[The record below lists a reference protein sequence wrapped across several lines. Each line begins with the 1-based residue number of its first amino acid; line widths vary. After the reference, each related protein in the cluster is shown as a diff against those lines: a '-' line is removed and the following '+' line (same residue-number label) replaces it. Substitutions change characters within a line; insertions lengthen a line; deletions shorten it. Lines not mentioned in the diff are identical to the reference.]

1 VEKGLAK
8 SDSNPIEVE
17 VTAYALIQQ
26 WFRRKAMLLTIL
38 MLIVAMIVVFFWNS
52 IVITIRPGQAGIL
65 FGRFSG
71 TNIDHVY
78 GEGLHVFNPL
88 DTLYIY
94 EMRKQIAFHEFDVI
108 SIKGLTIHI
117 SLAIR
122 YRPEY
127 ELLGILHQSIG
138 PDYLDRVI
146 IPQIESVMRK
156 QLGNYTAEEIYTNEK
171 GLLTQAI
178 LTALEEVGRN
188 YVEVEDIIIR
198 SISLPPD
205 LVKSIEE
212 KLQQEEVLK
221 SYEFRIQTA
230 DKEAQRLKIEAQG
243 INNYQKII
251 GESLTEAI
259 LLNKGIEATQDL
271 SRSNNAKIVVIG
283 SGKNGLPIILG
294 NDQASVS
301 TNNKSSK
308 DKEHTLAPAKIL
320 PSATT
325 VDSKAS
331 ALKDDKK

>member
-1 VEKGLAK
+1 MSVEKGLTK
-8 SDSNPIEVE
+8 SDSTPIIVE
-17 VTAYALIQQ
+17 ATAYQLIQQ
-26 WFRRKAMLLTIL
+26 WLRRKAMLFIIL
-38 MLIVAMIVVFFWNS
+38 ILVIIMTVVFFWNS
-52 IVITIRPGQAGIL
+52 IVITIKPGQAGIL

-94 EMRKQIAFHEFDVI
+94 EMRKQIAFHEFDII
-108 SIKGLTIHI
+108 SIKGLTVHI
-117 SLAIR
+117 SLAVR

-156 QLGNYTAEEIYTNEK
+156 QLGNYSAEQIYTNEK

-198 SISLPPD
+198 SISLPEE
-205 LVKSIEE
+205 VVGSIEE
-212 KLQQEEVLK
+212 KLQQEELMK
-221 SYEFRIQTA
+221 SYVFRIRIA
-230 DKEAQRLKIEAQG
+230 EEEAKRLKIEAQG
-243 INNYQKII
+243 INKNKKII
-251 GESLTEAI
+251 DKSLSEAI
-259 LLNKGIEATQDL
+259 LLNKGIEATQEL

-294 NDQASVS
+294 NDQTTTVNS
-301 TNNKSSK
+301 NKALS
-308 DKEHTLAPAKIL
+308 DKKKTLAPAKIL
-320 PSATT
+320 PANNTSAS
-325 VDSKAS
+325 VP
-331 ALKDDKK
+331 KDKQE